1 MENLISSYLLQNRVC
16 PLPTIGTLHIDDGNA
31 ILDAG
36 EKKIT
41 APKPFIRFHSHEL
54 PADDLLNYIAFQKNI
69 TTENASGLLSEYCT
83 RLQNLDEFTEVS
95 LENAGSFYIDT
106 DGKLLFKSIDLPAD
120 YFPDVSAE
128 RVIHPDSSHAIL
140 VGDRETT
147 NTVMTEFY
155 NEEIPVRKSKWWI
168 WPILLFVAA
177 LAVIIIYFND
187 RNYSSTF
194 GNANKIIPSM
204 ESKTYHSPK

>member
-1 MENLISSYLLQNRVC
+1 M
-16 PLPTIGTLHIDDGNA
+16 
-31 ILDAG
+31 
-36 EKKIT
+36 
-41 APKPFIRFHSHEL
+41 
-54 PADDLLNYIAFQKNI
+54 
-69 TTENASGLLSEYCT
+69 SEYCT